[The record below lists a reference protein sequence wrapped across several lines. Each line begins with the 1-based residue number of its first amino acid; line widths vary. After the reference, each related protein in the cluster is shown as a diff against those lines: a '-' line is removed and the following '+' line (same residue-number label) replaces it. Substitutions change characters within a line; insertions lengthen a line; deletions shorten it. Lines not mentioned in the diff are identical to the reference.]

1 MTSWIRVGFT
11 RLTTIQVTALSPGHD
26 YEFRVYAENVY
37 GRSDA
42 SDTTN
47 IVRTKDLT
55 KKVQKKKEY
64 EVDASGKKIRGRS
77 DEKPKD
83 YDQYVF
89 SIYSKYV
96 PQPVEIKT
104 SSVYDDYDILEEIGT
119 GAFGVVHRCR
129 ERKT

>member
-1 MTSWIRVGFT
+1 M
-11 RLTTIQVTALSPGHD
+11 
-26 YEFRVYAENVY
+26 YAENVY

-42 SDTTN
+42 SDTTK
-47 IVRTKDLT
+47 IVRTKGAA
-55 KKVQKKKEY
+55 KKAAKKREY

-77 DEKPKD
+77 DEKPRD

-96 PQPVEIKT
+96 PQPVDIKT
-104 SSVYDDYDILEEIGT
+104 SSVYDYYDILEEIGT

-129 ERKT
+129 EKKT